1 MNHFERMTQILATA
15 DSGFCMRN
23 KDNQREVEVTRSTC
37 LRYLCR
43 ECGKTVCRMSNETA
57 AYQFLKGEIL

>member
-1 MNHFERMTQILATA
+1 MNHFERMTKILATA

-23 KDNQREVEVTRSTC
+23 KDNKREVEVTRSTC
-37 LRYLCR
+37 MRYLCR
-43 ECGKTVCRMSNETA
+43 ECGKIVYRTSNETA